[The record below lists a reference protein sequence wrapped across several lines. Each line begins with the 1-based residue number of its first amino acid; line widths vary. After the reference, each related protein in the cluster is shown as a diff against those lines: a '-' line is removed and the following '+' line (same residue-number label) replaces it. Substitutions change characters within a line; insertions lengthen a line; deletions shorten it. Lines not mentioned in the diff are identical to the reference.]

1 MQSASKLTIEKKPIN
16 QLTPSEKD
24 IIINNAKNGIDNK
37 YYDVKLFKN
46 GNSRIVLKKNN
57 DQNKSDKN
65 KSDINES
72 KVYLSND
79 QFLVNYIIDLNTKVN
94 NLKNKQKKLKRKY
107 KRMKYDI
114 YEDIDKDEEFKQTEP
129 DNNTIDNN
137 TIENNLYRRT
147 KLNWRSMIN

>member
-46 GNSRIVLKKNN
+46 GNSRIILKKNKVN
-57 DQNKSDKN
+57 TELSDKNKSDKN
-65 KSDINES
+65 KS

-94 NLKNKQKKLKRKY
+94 NLKNKQK
-107 KRMKYDI
+107 
-114 YEDIDKDEEFKQTEP
+114 
-129 DNNTIDNN
+129 
-137 TIENNLYRRT
+137 
-147 KLNWRSMIN
+147 S